1 MATAT
6 GTHRRRDARLAKEGD
21 TVNGTHLAVV
31 GEPSGAPENVLTTD
45 DTPMLTTRRLRPVPD
60 LAPDLLDVES
70 PADTLLLESGMRRVG
85 DPDEVWP
92 AARDDFSPWL
102 YRNTDVLADA
112 LGFGLKRVTADV
124 DVEGFHFDLRAQHL
138 EDDRV
143 VLVTTQLEGADL
155 SVLGECLGAV
165 SGLGDPIVVWL
176 TRQLRDDVRHTFDWL
191 NPRDD
196 TPIRFYGIE
205 VGVAVV
211 GDTGPR
217 VPWFDVVSRPGGRV
231 DTGYRRARV
240 RGAGESPEN
249 RARQDLFRD
258 VLRGV
263 QGCRP
268 DVHLPPRNIDC
279 SWLDLAEGPF
289 GSWSLSQVD
298 GGRVRVEARLDTG
311 DPARSEALFDLLVAQ
326 RDAWGRAA
334 GLDLEFD
341 RRDGRPE
348 CRIAVHHPSV
358 DLLRMTTDERDALV
372 VWAVRT
378 FVALHDTLDVTLR
391 GRAQLLHDA
400 TARGSRAR

>member
-1 MATAT
+1 MNA
-6 GTHRRRDARLAKEGD
+6 
-21 TVNGTHLAVV
+21 THLAVV
-31 GEPSGAPENVLTTD
+31 GEPSSPPENLPTAGDAPV
-45 DTPMLTTRRLRPVPD
+45 LTTRRLRPVPD
-60 LAPDLLDVES
+60 LAPDVLGVAS
-70 PADTLLLESGMRRVG
+70 PADALLLESGMRRVG

-92 AARDDFSPWL
+92 PARDDFSPWL
-102 YRNTDVLADA
+102 YRNVDVLADA
-112 LGFGLKRVTADV
+112 VGFGLKRVTADV
-124 DVEGFHFDLRAQHL
+124 DVAGFRFDLQAQHL
-138 EDDRV
+138 DDDRV
-143 VLVTTQLEGADL
+143 VLVTTQLDGADL

-165 SGLGDPIVVWL
+165 SDLGNPVVVWL

-191 NPRDD
+191 NARDD

-217 VPWFDVVSRPGGRV
+217 VPWFDVVSRPGGRL

-249 RARQDLFRD
+249 RARQDFFRE
-258 VLRGV
+258 VLCGV
-263 QGCRP
+263 SSCRP
-268 DVHLPPRNIDC
+268 EVHLPPRNIDC
-279 SWLDLAEGPF
+279 SWVDLAEGPF
-289 GSWSLSQVD
+289 GSWSLAQVD

-311 DPARSEALFDLLVAQ
+311 DAARTQALFDLLDAQ

-341 RRDGRPE
+341 RREGRPAS
-348 CRIAVHHPSV
+348 RIAVHHPPV
-358 DLLRMTTDERDALV
+358 DLLTATTDERDALV
-372 VWAVRT
+372 LWAVRS

-400 TARGSRAR
+400 ARGSRGR